1 MQIKKFKFN
10 SDIYF
15 IAVVDEN
22 DVVITSGTFNSMD
35 DAETA
40 TDLLYTIIVRC
51 GLQKFCNSDIPES
64 LKSNVSLNDIFKE
77 IGVSDIPDMVIVD
90 N

>member
-1 MQIKKFKFN
+1 MTIKKFQFN
-10 SDIYF
+10 KNMYF

-22 DVVITSGTFNSMD
+22 DVIITSGTFNSME

-40 TDLLYTIIVRC
+40 TDLLYTVIVRC
-51 GLQKFCNSDIPES
+51 GLEKISNSDIPES

-77 IGVSDIPDMVIVD
+77 LGVSDTPDMVIVD